1 METQI
6 TFPNHDNER
15 LSGTLHIPEEKT
27 GMGVVLGHCFTCTRH
42 TAILREIAGN
52 LTNAGCIVL
61 RFDFS
66 GNGQSQGL
74 FEETSISK
82 HIREMA
88 SAVERIRQNGTSWI
102 ALVGHSMGAA
112 ISVLAAPRISHVHAV
127 AALAGR
133 LTGFDPS
140 SFLSPEQIADLEQDG
155 KVTFTSRN
163 RNLALSRSFFED
175 AKDYSLPETLKAI
188 RIPILIVHGDQDEM
202 IPVTE
207 AHNAGH
213 FNSDYIDLDI
223 VSGADHMFSNPDHR
237 KQIAARITQWMLQ
250 QKGQFDD

>member
-6 TFPNHDNER
+6 TFPNHDNEL
-15 LSGTLHIPEEKT
+15 LSGTLHMPKKKT
-27 GMGVVLGHCFTCTRH
+27 GMGAVLGHCFTCSRH

-52 LTNAGCIVL
+52 LTDAGSIVL

-74 FEETSISK
+74 FEETSITK

-88 SAVERIRQNGTSWI
+88 AAVDLIRQNGASWI
-102 ALVGHSMGAA
+102 ALAGHSMGAA
-112 ISVLAAPRISHVHAV
+112 ISVLAAPQIPHVTAV

-133 LTGFDPS
+133 LTGFDPMR
-140 SFLSPEQIADLEQDG
+140 FLSPAQIADLEQDG

-163 RNLALSRSFFED
+163 RNLELGRPFFED
-175 AKDYSLPETLKAI
+175 ARAYSLPETLKTI

-207 AHNAGH
+207 AHKAGL